1 MAHQYSV
8 EIHQKITQDLAQV
21 QAQLPLAQ
29 GEDLARLQ
37 GQEQELVF
45 FRNYLSEHFDLKHFE
60 YF

>member
-8 EIHQKITQDLAQV
+8 EIHQKITQELAQV